1 MSSARSSIE
10 WQFRA
15 DDAVDALRMRATV
28 CAFLDAEAD
37 EASDVPGAVLVFGEL
52 VANVVRH
59 APGAISVRIEWP
71 AAGPAMLYVDDWG
84 PGVRSL
90 ETSNDPMRENGRG
103 MQIVRALAREVHVV
117 SAPIGG
123 THVSV
128 ALPVDRRRHVA
139 A

>member
-1 MSSARSSIE
+1 MSSPRSSIE

-15 DDAVDALRMRATV
+15 DDALDALRMRATV
-28 CAFLDAEAD
+28 RAFFDAEAD
-37 EASDVPGAVLVFGEL
+37 EQSDVDGAVVVFGEL

-71 AAGPAMLYVDDWG
+71 ATGPAMLYVDDWG
-84 PGVRSL
+84 PGVRSVA
-90 ETSNDPMRENGRG
+90 TSDDPMRENGRG
-103 MQIVRALAREVHVV
+103 IEIVRALGHDLHIA

-128 ALPVDRRRHVA
+128 ALPVDRRGHVA